1 MNEPYPQ
8 VQINALITLLQ
19 WLQQQLPSVRRI
31 AGHQALDTTQEAASD
46 DPSRKIQRKLDP
58 GPLFP
63 WPQIEAA
70 VSWSHTPR

>member
-1 MNEPYPQ
+1 MTEPYPEA
-8 VQINALITLLQ
+8 QIAALISLLQ

-46 DPSRKIQRKLDP
+46 APERNIQRKLDP

-63 WPQIEAA
+63 WPRIEAA
-70 VSWSHTPR
+70 VSWSHTPG